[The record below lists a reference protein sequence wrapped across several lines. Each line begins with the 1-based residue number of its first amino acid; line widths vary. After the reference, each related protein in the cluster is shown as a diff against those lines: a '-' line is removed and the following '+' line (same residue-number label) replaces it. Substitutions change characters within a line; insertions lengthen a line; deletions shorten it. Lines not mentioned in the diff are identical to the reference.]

1 METTQ
6 RAIEDEIAAE
16 ASGADGTA
24 PVEDI
29 AIAVH
34 PVAAL
39 FPMLTDAE
47 LDDLAADIK
56 ENGLLNPIVLDSNGQ
71 LIDGRNRWV
80 GCKRAGVPP
89 RTVTLNG
96 QDPVAFILSQNVARR
111 HLTKGQ
117 QALALVM
124 ARKTV
129 SNTVSLADLRSTH
142 GVGESLLNRAN
153 VVYKHASDLLVSI
166 LSGAMQL
173 NDAYEEARS
182 RKLAAESEETKL
194 ARLQAASPELAA
206 MVAEG
211 QISLAAALVEL
222 SERRAQE
229 EERKRKAREYQRLL
243 TEQWDTVLSHLDP
256 RNIDPDEYAQ
266 QWLQIDGA
274 LLGRSYDFSATRAR
288 TAAQVLLRYAEL
300 KEAEDH
306 G

>member
-1 METTQ
+1 MDATAEVL
-6 RAIEDEIAAE
+6 AVEWGEGEDAATPESEI
-16 ASGADGTA
+16 
-24 PVEDI
+24 DI
-29 AIAVH
+29 PVH

-39 FPMLTDAE
+39 FPMLSGAE

-56 ENGLLNPIVLDSNGQ
+56 ANGLLNPVVLDVNGQ

-80 GCKRAGVPP
+80 GCKRAGVEP
-89 RTVTLNG
+89 RKTTLNG
-96 QDPVAFILSQNVARR
+96 HDPVAFILSQNVARR

-117 QALALVM
+117 QAMTIAL
-124 ARKTV
+124 ARKNRAARFSNESAALLYGV
-129 SNTVSLADLRSTH
+129 SEDRIS
-142 GVGESLLNRAN
+142 RAN
-153 VVYKHASDLLVSI
+153 VVVRFAEDLTEPV

-173 NDAYEEARS
+173 DPAYDEARR
-182 RKLAAESEETKL
+182 RKEAAESEE
-194 ARLQAASPELAA
+194 ARFNRLQSASPELAA

-229 EERKRKAREYQRLL
+229 EERKRKAREYQRML

-256 RNIDPDEYAQ
+256 RNIDPEEYAQ
-266 QWLQIDGA
+266 QWLEIDGT

-288 TAAQVLLRYAEL
+288 VAAQVLLRYAEL
-300 KEAEDH
+300 KEAEQN